1 MRHFNIRRA
10 LAFVLALEL
19 IATGSG
25 SAAQSG
31 QKPVAESGH
40 SVQIP
45 IQQVTL
51 KNGLRIVLSEDHAA
65 PTVSLCITFD
75 VGSRNELPGHT
86 GFAHLFEH
94 MMFQGSQ
101 NVGKGEHLIL
111 VRVNGGDLNGSTN
124 EKSTNYFDR
133 CAVKQRVIGV
143 FLASDRK
150 QGP

>member
-10 LAFVLALEL
+10 LAFVLALGL
-19 IATGSG
+19 IAPGSG

-31 QKPVAESGH
+31 QKPVAESAD

-86 GFAHLFEH
+86 GFCASFRAHD
-94 MMFQGSQ
+94 
-101 NVGKGEHLIL
+101 VP
-111 VRVNGGDLNGSTN
+111 R
-124 EKSTNYFDR
+124 
-133 CAVKQRVIGV
+133 
-143 FLASDRK
+143 LAKRR
-150 QGP
+150 